1 MITAITT
8 TMDKQLLHLLHL
20 VSPALP
26 VGAYAYSQGQEYAV
40 EQGYL
45 TDSVSAGAW
54 IEGILCHSLAGLDLP
69 ILIRCLRAWQNE
81 DLQQVKAWNRYLR
94 ACRESAELEL
104 EDQQM
109 GRALM
114 RLLDSMAVTAARAW
128 PRSEAVCFVT
138 AFALAG
144 YHWAIALDSLMQG
157 FCWSWLENQV
167 AAATKLVPL
176 GQTQAQQLLLSLMP
190 SVPLAC
196 DRAMALNDDE
206 LGSGLPGLALL
217 SAQHETQYSRLF
229 RS

>member
-1 MITAITT
+1 MT
-8 TMDKQLLHLLHL
+8 KQLLHLLHL

-40 EQGYL
+40 ERAYIH
-45 TDSVSAGAW
+45 DRESAGGW
-54 IEGILCHSLAGLDLP
+54 IGGVMEHSLAGLDLP
-69 ILIRCLRAWQNE
+69 ILRRCYHAWQHE
-81 DLQQVKAWNRYLR
+81 DLPQVQHWNDYLQ

-104 EDQQM
+104 EDQQL

-114 RLLDSMAVTAARAW
+114 RLLASLEVPAAIAW
-128 PRSEAVCFVT
+128 PRTEPMCFAT

-144 YHWAIALDSLMQG
+144 WHWQVELEELLQG
-157 FCWSWLENQV
+157 YCWSWLENQV

-176 GQTQAQQLLLSLMP
+176 GQTEAQQLLLSLMP
-190 SVPLAC
+190 SVTTAC
-196 DRAMALNDDE
+196 QRAATLEDDE
-206 LGSGLPGLALL
+206 LGAGLPGLALV

>member
-1 MITAITT
+1 MNSAI
-8 TMDKQLLHLLHL
+8 LHLLHL

-26 VGAYAYSQGQEYAV
+26 VGAYAYSQGQEQAV
-40 EQGYL
+40 ELGYL
-45 TDSVSAGAW
+45 NNRESAERW
-54 IEGILCHSLAGLDLP
+54 IDGVMKHSIAGLDLP
-69 ILIRCLRAWQNE
+69 LLARLYDAWQAGDQAQVEYWNQF
-81 DLQQVKAWNRYLR
+81 LQA
-94 ACRESAELEL
+94 ARESAEFEL

-114 RLLDSMAVTAARAW
+114 RLLTSLAVPAAIEW
-128 PRSEAVCFVT
+128 PRKQSCSFAT

-144 YHWAIALDSLMQG
+144 VHWQVDKTSLLTG

-176 GQTQAQQLLLSLMP
+176 GQTEAQQLLLALMP
-190 SVPLAC
+190 AVEQCSAQ
-196 DRAMALNDDE
+196 AMFVDDDD
-206 LGSGLPGLALL
+206 LGAGLPALALI